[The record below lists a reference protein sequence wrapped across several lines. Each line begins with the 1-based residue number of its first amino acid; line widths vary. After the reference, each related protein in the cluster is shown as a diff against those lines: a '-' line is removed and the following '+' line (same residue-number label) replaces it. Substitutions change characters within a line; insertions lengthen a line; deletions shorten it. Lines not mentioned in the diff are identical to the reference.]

1 MLPISYTVTKIF
13 MDNLHRNH
21 LEVFDS
27 RGKISRVLNIDGTIN
42 QAKTLQ
48 SIGGLRKK

>member
-1 MLPISYTVTKIF
+1 MLAISYTVTKIF
-13 MDNLHRNH
+13 MDNL
-21 LEVFDS
+21 
-27 RGKISRVLNIDGTIN
+27 GKISRILNIDGTIN